1 MSELKMKTIESLP
14 LIEEPSENATIMGLK
29 EGRAV
34 QIPVGAVGGGTTGVV
49 FTYEWDENASSAT
62 PRSIEPMGGAGGYIT
77 SCSHSFDECY
87 ELILAGSPVVFID
100 RNWQLFSSD
109 MSIEFGISSSGPKS
123 VLTTAAPEGAYINI
137 RCYTPE
143 GDFYIEYAADYLYG
157 YYDDGGSAE

>member
-14 LIEEPSENATIMGLK
+14 LIEEPNENATIMGLK

-49 FTYEWDENASSAT
+49 FTYEWDENASGVEGA
-62 PRSIEPMGGAGGYIT
+62 SIEPLGSAGGAYVA

-87 ELILAGSPVVFID
+87 ELILAGSPIVFID

-123 VLTTAAPEGAYINI
+123 VLTTAAPEGAYIDI
-137 RCYTPE
+137 CCYTPE
-143 GDFYIEYAADYLYG
+143 GNFYIEYAADYLYG
-157 YYDDGGSAE
+157 YYGSGGIE